1 MDGMVYSY
9 IFVIEVTK
17 WHKCNR

>member
-9 IFVIEVTK
+9 IFVIQITK